1 MSLSVIITFLKQSIR
16 LSTTLLLGSTGEI
29 ITEKSGNLNLG
40 TPGIMAAGAISGI
53 AGAYFYTTS
62 GVAFNPL
69 VSIILTLLCSVV
81 GSLLTTLVYCFLTI
95 TLKANQNV
103 TGLALTTFGV
113 GISNF
118 VGGIINQKMGGTG
131 VAAFPEIGKA
141 YRTPLPFADDLGIFG
156 ELVFSYGF
164 MTYLAIVVAL
174 VVSFIITK
182 TRIGLNLRAVG
193 ENPATADAAGINV
206 NRYKYVATCIGG
218 VISGLGGLYYV
229 MDFAAANWQNNI
241 LDQFG
246 WLSVA
251 LVIFAIWRPNTA
263 ILGSLVFGALYI
275 VGGFGSYLGLN
286 QKQQQLFR
294 MLPYVVTI
302 IVLVITSMRKKRE
315 TQPPQSLGVAY
326 FREER

>member
-1 MSLSVIITFLKQSIR
+1 MSLALLISFIQQTIK
-16 LSTTLLLGSTGEI
+16 LSSTLLLGSTGEI

-40 TPGIMAAGAISGI
+40 TPGIMASGAISGI
-53 AGAYFYTTS
+53 VGAYFYTTS
-62 GVAFNPL
+62 NLTFNPIL
-69 VSIILTLLCSVV
+69 SIIITILCSIV
-81 GSLLTTLVYCFLTI
+81 GSVVVTLIYCFLTI
-95 TLKANQNV
+95 TLKTNQNV

-118 VGGIINQKMGGTG
+118 VGSLINQKMGGTG

-141 YRTPLPFADDLGIFG
+141 YATPLPFADDLGIFG
-156 ELVFSYGF
+156 EIFFSYGF
-164 MTYLAIVVAL
+164 MTYLAIIISLVAG
-174 VVSFIITK
+174 FMITK

-206 NRYKYVATCIGG
+206 NRYKYVATLIGG
-218 VISGLGGLYYV
+218 IISGLGGLYYV

-251 LVIFAIWRPNTA
+251 LVIFAVWRPNFA
-263 ILGSLVFGALYI
+263 ILGSIVFGALYV
-275 VGGFGSYLGLN
+275 VGSFLLDLGPKDQELL
-286 QKQQQLFR
+286 KI
-294 MLPYVVTI
+294 LPYVVTI
-302 IVLVITSMRKKRE
+302 LVLVFISMRDKKE
-315 TQPPQSLGVAY
+315 NQPPQGLGVPY

>member
-1 MSLSVIITFLKQSIR
+1 MSFEMFITFIQQSLR
-16 LSTTLLLGSTGEI
+16 LSSTLLLGSTGEI

-40 TPGIMAAGAISGI
+40 TPGIMASGAISAI
-53 AGAYFYTTS
+53 VGAYFYTTS
-62 GVAFNPL
+62 SVPFHP
-69 VSIILTLLCSVV
+69 VISILLTLLCGII
-81 GSLLTTLVYCFLTI
+81 GSLLVTLIYAFLTI
-95 TLKANQNV
+95 TLKTNQNV
-103 TGLALTTFGV
+103 TGLALTTFGL

-118 VGGIINQKMGGTG
+118 IGSIINQKMGGTG

-141 YRTPLPFADDLGIFG
+141 YRTALPFAEKLGVFG
-156 ELVFSYGF
+156 KVIFSYGF
-164 MTYLAIVVAL
+164 MTYLAIIIAI
-174 VVSFIITK
+174 VVSFVLFR

-206 NRYKYVATCIGG
+206 NRYKYLATCIGG

-251 LVIFAIWRPNTA
+251 LVIFALWRPNVGIFGA
-263 ILGSLVFGALYI
+263 IVFGALYVI
-275 VGGFGSYLGLN
+275 GPFLLSLSTKN
-286 QKQQQLFR
+286 QELLK
-294 MLPYVVTI
+294 MLPYIVTI
-302 IVLVITSMRKKRE
+302 VVLVIASIRDKKE
-315 TQPPQSLGVAY
+315 NQPPKSLGLPS

>member
-1 MSLSVIITFLKQSIR
+1 MNFTMLISFIQQSIR
-16 LSTTLLLGSTGEI
+16 LSSTLLLGSTGEI

-40 TPGIMAAGAISGI
+40 TPGIMATGAISGI

-62 GVAFNPL
+62 GVAFNP
-69 VSIILTLLCSVV
+69 VISILITLLC
-81 GSLLTTLVYCFLTI
+81 GMIGALITTLIYCYLTI
-95 TLKANQNV
+95 TLKTNQNV

-118 VGGIINQKMGGTG
+118 VGSIINQRMGGTG

-141 YRTPLPFADDLGIFG
+141 YRTALPFADKLGVFGDIF
-156 ELVFSYGF
+156 LSYGF
-164 MTYLAIVVAL
+164 MTYLAIAIAVA
-174 VVSFIITK
+174 VAFVITK
-182 TRIGLNLRAVG
+182 TRIGLNLRSVG

-206 NRYKYVATCIGG
+206 NRYKYVATCVGG
-218 VISGLGGLYYV
+218 VISGMGGLYYV

-251 LVIFAIWRPNTA
+251 LVIFAVWRPNAA
-263 ILGSLVFGALYI
+263 IIGSIIFGALYV
-275 VGGFGSYLGLN
+275 VGPFLL
-286 QKQQQLFR
+286 QLSIKDQELLKI
-294 MLPYVVTI
+294 LPYLVTI
-302 IVLVITSMRKKRE
+302 IVLVIISMRDKKE
-315 TQPPQSLGVAY
+315 NQPPQSLGLSY